1 MVAPVGSKP
10 VLPVHGLAPL
20 AKAAAVRPAGS
31 NVGSAD
37 ETARSA
43 VASLARDMAASAPV
57 DAARVARF
65 HQAIADGSFSVQ
77 PDAVAGKLVAMR
89 NAWSGQ

>member
-31 NVGSAD
+31 NVGHAD

-43 VASLARDMAASAPV
+43 VAGLARDMAASAPV
-57 DAARVARF
+57 DEARVARF
-65 HQAIADGSFSVQ
+65 RQAIADGSFAAQ
-77 PDAVAGKLVAMR
+77 PEKIADKLVAMR